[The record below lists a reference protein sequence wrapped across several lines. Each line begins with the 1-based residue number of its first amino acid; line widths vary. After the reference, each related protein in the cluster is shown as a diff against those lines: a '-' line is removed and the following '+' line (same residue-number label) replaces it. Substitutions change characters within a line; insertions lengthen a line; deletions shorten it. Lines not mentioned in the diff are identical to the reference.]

1 MTKQLTVM
9 SAVLALLLA
18 ATPLAGAQQPSG
30 KSDMSDMPG
39 MKSGPK
45 APQGQDMATMMKQ
58 CAAMRQKMKP
68 GAAMSAGMQK
78 TMAQCD
84 DMDRSMIA
92 PEQPYVPP
100 AQRKR

>member
-9 SAVLALLLA
+9 SAVLALLIA
-18 ATPLAGAQQPSG
+18 ATPLAVAQQPSG

-39 MKSGPK
+39 MKPGST
-45 APQGQDMATMMKQ
+45 APHGQDMATMMKQ
-58 CAAMRQKMKP
+58 CAAMRQQMKP
-68 GAAMSAGMQK
+68 GAAMSADMQK

-84 DMDRSMIA
+84 EMDRSMTA